1 MASGYNNKEIR
12 GEYWVVNYNKL
23 FNIVGTY
30 DNMPEEIDRLLDLVK
45 FTEIKEECLKEVESL
60 R

>member
-1 MASGYNNKEIR
+1 M
-12 GEYWVVNYNKL
+12 VNYNKL

-30 DNMPEEIDRLLDLVK
+30 DNIPEEIDKLLDLVNFK
-45 FTEIKEECLKEVESL
+45 EIKEECLKEVESL